1 MKKRIIAGS
10 IVVILMVAGIVFYNS
25 YKSSAL
31 ESEGATNYSY
41 ANVTKGDIKIDIM
54 ADGQID
60 IMIRDYSFE
69 RSGDVSTIDVSIGQ
83 EVVKGEILGSLNT
96 EEIQNDLYE
105 ANLNLQTL
113 LISKEKNSDV
123 YLNNVLNYEYQLN
136 ELKIN
141 YEVLKS
147 KFEDME
153 MLSDIYPLKDI
164 EEAKRDYEQAV
175 NDYENYKEVNRPI
188 SNQEADSIAIEKATN
203 TIKKIELEI
212 ENSTIYALF
221 DGRVIDINAVN
232 GENVSTSKVI
242 FKVEDEGNINVT
254 ANLQEIDILSIV
266 ENQKAYI
273 ELEAMVGREFEAK
286 VTNINRDPIIDNNG
300 IVNYQVTLELLED
313 DRDIMDGMT
322 VTTTFIILEK
332 LDVIKIPNKAVKKVE
347 AGQVVNVVTGENTA
361 EQRKIITG
369 LTDGRNVEILE
380 GLSVGEKLVY
390 EN

>member
-10 IVVILMVAGIVFYNS
+10 IIVLLVITGIIFYNS

-31 ESEGATNYSY
+31 ESEGEVNYSY
-41 ANVTKGDIKIDIM
+41 ANVTNGDIRVDIM
-54 ADGQID
+54 ADGRID
-60 IMIRDYSFE
+60 IMIRDYTFE
-69 RSGDVSTIDVSIGQ
+69 TAGEISTIDVAIGQ
-83 EVVKGEILGSLNT
+83 EIVKGEILGTLNT
-96 EEIQNDLYE
+96 EEIKNDLYE

-113 LISKEKNSDV
+113 LISKEKNSDT

-153 MLSDIYPLKDI
+153 ILSDIYPLRDI
-164 EEAKRDYEQAV
+164 EEAKRDYERAM
-175 NDYENYKEVNRPI
+175 NDYENYKEVNRPV
-188 SNQEADSIAIEKATN
+188 SNKEADLIAIEKATN

-221 DGRVIDINAVN
+221 DGTVIDINAVK
-232 GENVSTSKVI
+232 GENISTSKVI

-313 DRDIMDGMT
+313 SKDIMDGMT

-361 EQRKIITG
+361 EERKIVTG
-369 LTDGRNVEILE
+369 LTDGRNVEVLE

-390 EN
+390 QN